1 MDPSNIRFL
10 SSRVVFHRCFK
21 LTPSCGWESPIAV
34 RNHGNP
40 QVQKFKRK
48 LRLLSK
54 HFLPEM
60 DESTP
65 QKTNMTLEKIQFSI
79 GKNHK
84 KPIDSFIRGGFSVR
98 QTFVSFPGR
107 SIKSDPKNLRSRMY
121 KPEGSK
127 PQIQQLWIQSEG
139 FLVRVFGWTRALSI
153 VANGVK

>member
-1 MDPSNIRFL
+1 MDPSNISFL

-48 LRLLSK
+48 LRLFSK

-65 QKTNMTLEKIQFSI
+65 QKTNMTLEKIQFST
-79 GKNHK
+79 GKKHK

-98 QTFVSFPGR
+98 QTFVSFPEGQSNQTQKTSGR
-107 SIKSDPKNLRSRMY
+107 GCTNLRIETTD
-121 KPEGSK
+121 PAALDSK
-127 PQIQQLWIQSEG
+127 WG
-139 FLVRVFGWTRALSI
+139 VFGWCFWLDRALSI